1 MHTKPSYARLR
12 NRVML
17 VTLAFSLLPVILVG
31 VLIPKRFAE
40 VFDENNVRSLSN
52 AIDNKRRS
60 IDIFVEER
68 VAQLKTIAAINNY
81 DEISQQANLT
91 TLFNAVQG
99 NSRSYLD
106 FGVITE
112 TGDHAAY
119 VGPYPELREVNYRE
133 QPWFLETMSRGVYVS
148 DVILGFRKLPHII
161 IAVLRREG
169 TKTWIL
175 RATIHS
181 GMFDSVVRASQLGE
195 RGDSF
200 LINSNAVL
208 QTNSRYSGDVL
219 TQVDKS
225 FLPRSEGNYTVEVR
239 QELMENRRM
248 LVGEARLRNA
258 PWVLVVVS
266 DQQAYLDR
274 IFQATYLTWGIMA
287 LAVLCIICGSWIS
300 AKSIVMALAEADRK
314 KADYDANI
322 IQSSKM
328 AALGKMAAGLAH
340 EINNPLMLIRQN
352 AGWLKDLLQDVNPE
366 QIKDLP
372 ELMKT
377 AGKIEANVDRA
388 KDVTHRMLGFARRM
402 DTIRDKLPLNPIV
415 NQSISFLETEAAH
428 RSIGLRREFANPD
441 LMVATDAGKLQQV
454 ILNIIDNAIDAVGQN
469 GEVFISTSQE
479 GGEAIITIMDSG
491 GGVPTEYID
500 KIFDPFFSTKKPG
513 EGTGLGL
520 AVCYTLMESLGGRI
534 ELVNNPG
541 KGAIFR
547 LHLPIATESA

>member
-12 NRVML
+12 NRVMF

-40 VFDENNVRSLSN
+40 VFDENNIRSLSN
-52 AIDNKRRS
+52 TIDNKRRS
-60 IDIFVEER
+60 IDIFIEER

-81 DEISQQANLT
+81 AEVSQQANLT
-91 TLFNAVQG
+91 RLFNVVQS

-106 FGVITE
+106 FGVITDE
-112 TGDHAAY
+112 GDHAAY
-119 VGPYPELREVNYRE
+119 VGPYPELRTVNYRE
-133 QPWFLETMSRGVYVS
+133 QPWFIETMSRGVYVS

-181 GMFDSVVRASQLGE
+181 GMLDSVVKASQLGE

-200 LINSNAVL
+200 LINPNAVL
-208 QTNSRYSGDVL
+208 QTDSRYAGSVL
-219 TQVDKS
+219 TQVDRS
-225 FLPRSEGNYTVEVR
+225 FLPKSEGNYTVEVR
-239 QELMENRRM
+239 HETMGDRRM
-248 LVGEARLRNA
+248 LVGVARLRTA
-258 PWVLVVVS
+258 PWILVVIS
-266 DQQAYLDR
+266 DQQDYMER
-274 IFQATYLTWGIMA
+274 IFQATYLAWGIMA
-287 LAVLCIICGSWIS
+287 LAVLCIISGAWIS
-300 AKSIVMALAEADRK
+300 ARSIVLGLAETDRK

-352 AGWLKDLLQDVNPE
+352 AGWLKDLLQDVDQE
-366 QIKDLP
+366 QVKDLP

-402 DTIRDKLPLNPIV
+402 DTVRDKMPLNPIV

-428 RSIGLRREFANPD
+428 RSITLQRNFCNPD
-441 LMVATDAGKLQQV
+441 LMIATDAGKLQQV
-454 ILNIIDNAIDAVGQN
+454 ILNIIDNAIDAVGSD
-469 GEVFISTSQE
+469 GEVHISTSQE
-479 GGEAIITIMDSG
+479 GDNAIITVTDSG
-491 GGVPTEYID
+491 GGIPQEYLD

-534 ELVNNPG
+534 ELINKPG
-541 KGAIFR
+541 EGATFR